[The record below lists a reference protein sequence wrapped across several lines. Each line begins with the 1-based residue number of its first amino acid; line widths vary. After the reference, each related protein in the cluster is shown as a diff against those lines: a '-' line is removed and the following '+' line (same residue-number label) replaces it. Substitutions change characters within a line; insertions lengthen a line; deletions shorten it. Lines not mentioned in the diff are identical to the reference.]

1 TSLEFRR
8 VLFRSRDIYLRQLSE
23 EFSLSLTALS
33 EQLQQIR
40 ETIPKQKPKEK
51 ELVIQPEPSVTK
63 SIPTAYEIAER
74 NLLARMLHDEEI
86 TYKVVEMLGDTPFQ
100 YDEHQAILTY
110 LVGYYEAGNIPD

>member
-1 TSLEFRR
+1 EGDKLEYINQAMKEIGELDNP
-8 VLFRSRDIYLRQLSE
+8 VERDIYLRQLSE

-51 ELVIQPEPSVTK
+51 ELVIQPEPSVKK

-74 NLLARMLHDEEI
+74 NLLARMLHDERSE
-86 TYKVVEMLGDTPFQ
+86 ERR
-100 YDEHQAILTY
+100 
-110 LVGYYEAGNIPD
+110 VGKE